1 MAIGY
6 RVYRLQAHTP
16 GGKKLV
22 MLPKIF
28 ATVLSLRPP
37 G

>member
-6 RVYRLQAHTP
+6 RVYRLQDHTS
-16 GGKKLV
+16 GDKKLA